1 VHELKHDGYRLIVR
15 WEGKAVRLAASA
27 SPTFGPRMDCDGAAH
42 VCSVGGVRGDRMVCD
57 TLANRAC
64 CLQTTA
70 SSRLIESPPQELTV
84 PPQILSTLSLYDGWT
99 TLRLVQLRLESGD
112 VIEREVED
120 HGNAVAVL
128 PFDPVRRTAL
138 LVRGLRAPALLSAG
152 RTDLLECPAGLIE
165 EADPAQAARR
175 EANEEVGL
183 RLRELEHV
191 GRVWT
196 SPGISTEMMDLYLA
210 PYSAADR
217 VHAGVRRAR
226 IAPSC
231 GRARLA
237 VIAIDNRSSR

>member
-1 VHELKHDGYRLIVR
+1 
-15 WEGKAVRLAASA
+15 
-27 SPTFGPRMDCDGAAH
+27 M
-42 VCSVGGVRGDRMVCD
+42 CSVGGVRGDRMVRD

-64 CLQTTA
+64 GLQTTA
-70 SSRLIESPPQELTV
+70 SSQLIESPPQELTV

-217 VHAGVRRAR
+217 VHAGGGLAAESEHLVVTELSLDTLWSMAEREEIDDLKTLTLVLILR
-226 IAPSC
+226 IRHPELLGASK
-231 GRARLA
+231 
-237 VIAIDNRSSR
+237 S